1 MGELEIVKMKIIS
14 SVLFAAALASP
25 VTIHKRSGSGSG
37 SPASGSPDSGSGS
50 PKSGSGSPKSPQTP
64 KSPVSP
70 VKPPS
75 GHSGKPNTGKP
86 HTGKPHSGKP
96 HHSKPEMSGVPQWE
110 QDLETEIVDTLKKGD
125 CKDCGT
131 RILNNNYAPINNN
144 NQNFVNIETDID
156 NDFNMNLV
164 GQTFGKMMDWGK
176 DWGKDWEGK
185 DWGKDWEKDHE
196 KDHESDWGNKDE
208 EMDTDFGKYPGME
221 VDGIEF
227 SLKEIC
233 SMIAKK
239 LGLSPEDLKS
249 LMEKEE
255 VRMLI
260 KDFFMKLSEEHNDK
274 QDDPKIPDSTVGP
287 TTAVKDMTTAASK
300 PTKMDMTTGSK

>member
-75 GHSGKPNTGKP
+75 GHSGKPHTGKP

-96 HHSKPEMSGVPQWE
+96 HTGKHHSGKPHHPKPEMSGVPQRE
-110 QDLETEIVDTLKKGD
+110 QDLETEIVNTLKKGD

-176 DWGKDWEGK
+176 DWGKDWE
-185 DWGKDWEKDHE
+185 
-196 KDHESDWGNKDE
+196 NKDG
-208 EMDTDFGKYPGME
+208 EMDMDFGKYPGME
-221 VDGIEF
+221 IGGMEF

-260 KDFFMKLSEEHNDK
+260 KDFFM
-274 QDDPKIPDSTVGP
+274 
-287 TTAVKDMTTAASK
+287 
-300 PTKMDMTTGSK
+300 